1 MINAAARMISKEGR
15 AGALI
20 VTGTD
25 KIRSGY
31 GNGDCVL
38 MDFGHAVFALSDS
51 TERHARAS
59 RELLER
65 LHGSIA
71 ESGTPDD
78 IAGWRNLVNG
88 VFALQNYRHKA
99 TFSCVALSSG
109 RSGVITLTALNGGD
123 SAIFV
128 INVDSGKVE
137 YVSSTD
143 MYFAGR
149 SREIAHAAELNL
161 ADAEYRVVLCS
172 DGLSDIA
179 KLHGNSV
186 PEMLLAAAGSKV
198 GEVPAR
204 FREIVGA
211 IDGLPGAEYDDTG
224 VLVLDPRAC
233 LEREGLALIMGGTG
247 PHEEAEYQR
256 KLRRSAEWDRW
267 VSMEEME
274 QSGDVAR
281 ECGISILH

>member
-1 MINAAARMISKEGR
+1 MINAAARMISIEGQ

-71 ESGTPDD
+71 ESGPPAG
-78 IAGWRNLVNG
+78 IGGWRGLVNG
-88 VFALQNYRHKA
+88 VFAQQNYRHKA
-99 TFSCVALSSG
+99 TFSCVALSG
-109 RSGVITLTALNGGD
+109 RSGAITLTALNGGD

-179 KLHGNSV
+179 KLHGKSV
-186 PEMLLAAAGSKV
+186 VEMLLAAAGSKV
-198 GEVPAR
+198 NEVPAR
-204 FREIVGA
+204 FREIVGT

-233 LEREGLALIMGGTG
+233 LEKEGLALIMGGTG
-247 PHEEAEYQR
+247 PYEEGEYQR

-267 VSMEEME
+267 VPVEEME
-274 QSGDVAR
+274 RSRDVAR